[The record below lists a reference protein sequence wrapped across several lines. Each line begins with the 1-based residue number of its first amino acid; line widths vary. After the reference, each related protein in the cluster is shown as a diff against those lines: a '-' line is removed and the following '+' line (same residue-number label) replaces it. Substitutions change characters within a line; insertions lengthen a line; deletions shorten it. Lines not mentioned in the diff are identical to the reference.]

1 MIRKERL
8 STEQLW
14 YIVVDKDRSND
25 KRQTERTNLSRIEE
39 MKDRSGRRKE
49 SVKKKKREEEK
60 EKRREEVRIQTRE
73 RERERSSGS
82 TGRHEVQFIQETR

>member
-14 YIVVDKDRSND
+14 YIVVVDKDRSND

-39 MKDRSGRRKE
+39 MKDRSGRRKK
-49 SVKKKKREEEK
+49 SVKKKKEKEEEK
-60 EKRREEVRIQTRE
+60 RRGEDTD
-73 RERERSSGS
+73 
-82 TGRHEVQFIQETR
+82 